1 MYLTHRKLRSGSG
14 EENMATTHTYKGALG
29 QKNPPTRERLR
40 EVSTTRKINK
50 MHIDK
55 INK

>member
-29 QKNPPTRERLR
+29 QKNPPTLERLR